1 MIDSAV
7 DEDLLQ
13 EARVY
18 YHKRNFRM
26 LEPILQQFF
35 VQNTR
40 SPEIYHMQANV
51 FLNKGQFTKAINSF
65 KQALEQDPTYI
76 EASVGL
82 SVLLNDL
89 GKYDEAK
96 EVYQQAEKYV
106 DRQKEQLD
114 PGINER
120 LANKH
125 EEIADLYIQSR
136 KYNEAIEQLHL
147 AQNLS
152 QRKAEISLR
161 IADLYAKVGQ
171 DTRAIKELKSLIA
184 LHPLFVAA
192 RLKLGLILYGLN
204 KLDDAIEQWESA
216 LLRDPQNSEAQKY
229 IRMARAAST
238 KKLDY

>member
-1 MIDSAV
+1 MNSTL

-35 VQNTR
+35 VQNSR
-40 SPEIYHMQANV
+40 SPELYHMQANV

-96 EVYQQAEKYV
+96 LVYQQAEKYV
-106 DRQKEQLD
+106 DRQKEQVD
-114 PGINER
+114 PSINER
-120 LANKH
+120 LATKH

-136 KYNEAIEQLHL
+136 KFNEAIEQLHF

-161 IADLYAKVGQ
+161 IADLYAKIGQ
-171 DTRAIKELKSLIA
+171 DSRAIKELKSLLG
-184 LHPLFVAA
+184 LHPHFVAA
-192 RLKLGLILYGLN
+192 RLRLGLILYGLN
-204 KLDDAIEQWESA
+204 KLEEAIEQWESA
-216 LLRDPQNSEAQKY
+216 LLRDSQNQEAQKY
-229 IRMARAAST
+229 IRMARAASG
-238 KKLDY
+238 KKIDY